1 MSCQFSIATRAGS
14 GSEIQ
19 QCFTPD
25 CLNRER
31 RQGDT
36 KMPIVIPEE
45 LLARTA
51 EMVCYFLTAVGSVL
65 GFLFLPR
72 G

>member
-1 MSCQFSIATRAGS
+1 
-14 GSEIQ
+14 
-19 QCFTPD
+19 
-25 CLNRER
+25 
-31 RQGDT
+31 
-36 KMPIVIPEE
+36 MPIVIPEE